1 MRTMMRVT
9 IPVDHGNKAIKDGSL
24 PKIIQSLLQ
33 DVKPEAAYFTTL
45 DGLRTGFMVFDL
57 KDSTD
62 IPRITEP
69 LFQGFNATVQ
79 FVPVMNADD
88 LKTGLNKIDL

>member
-1 MRTMMRVT
+1 MMRVT

-33 DVKPEAAYFTTL
+33 DLRPEAAYFTTL
-45 DGLRTGFMVFDL
+45 DGLRSGFIVFDL
-57 KDSTD
+57 KDSND
-62 IPRITEP
+62 LPRIAEP

-88 LKTGLNKIDL
+88 LKAGLNKIDL

>member
-1 MRTMMRVT
+1 VRTMMRVT

-88 LKTGLNKIDL
+88 LKAGLNKIDM